1 MKRLTERLAKIRR
14 RWRVSLAMRLPFL
27 SGGARLTI
35 AGLPAIAGGAA
46 GTISGQRGT
55 GNVTAN
61 LLEVEFENSVA
72 ELEPNAAPLTRL
84 TAALN
89 KSKTVNP
96 KYTWFEDQLDV
107 RFDTVNN
114 GGGYASTATSIIVSN
129 GPYWQEDDLI
139 YVPRTGEVIRI
150 TVVSTNTLTVVRG
163 IGSTAAAINDAEQII
178 NIGSAAQ
185 EGALDKAAKSSNP
198 SEVFNYTQIFRRPV
212 DMTGTAQSTAN
223 RVTPHDW
230 YRQLNKKGVEHA
242 KDIEYAAMFGHP
254 SLDTSGANPRRT
266 TGGFIHYCTQ
276 NATDVGG
283 TMTEA
288 EFFAAISPI
297 FRYDP
302 GSPRSAFAA
311 RVPVDVLH
319 TFPRSKL
326 FIDQSES
333 TFGIKVVQVV
343 TPHGNV
349 NFMTHWLLEDS
360 IYSKQI
366 WLVDLA
372 NTGYKYLHGDNGS
385 RDTKVRPNIQ
395 APGADGRKDEYMT
408 ECGFKFALPLTHGR
422 ITNITG

>member
-1 MKRLTERLAKIRR
+1 MKRFMERLRLAYW
-14 RWRVSLAMRLPFL
+14 RWRLRA
-27 SGGARLTI
+27 

-55 GNVTAN
+55 GNV
-61 LLEVEFENSVA
+61 LSDVLEVEFANSVA

-84 TAALN
+84 TAAMN
-89 KSKTVNP
+89 KDKTVNP
-96 KYTWFEDQLDV
+96 KFTWFEDTLDV
-107 RFDTVNN
+107 RFDTINH
-114 GGGYASTATSIIVSN
+114 GGGYLSTDTSIVVAT
-129 GPYWQEDDLI
+129 GTQWQADDLI
-139 YVPRTGEVIRI
+139 YVPRTGEVLRI
-150 TVVSTNTLTVVRG
+150 TNVATNTLTVVRG
-163 IGSTAAAINDAEQII
+163 VGSTAAALVDTDPLI
-178 NIGSAAQ
+178 NIGSAAM
-185 EGALDKAAKSSNP
+185 EGALDKAAASSNP

-212 DMTGTAQSTAN
+212 DMTGTMQSTAN
-223 RVTPHDW
+223 RTSPHDW

-254 SLDTSGANPRRT
+254 SLDTSGAQPRRT

-288 EFFAAISPI
+288 EFFSAISPI

-302 GSPRSAFAA
+302 GSPRAAFAA

-326 FIDQSES
+326 FIQQSEQ

-349 NFMTHWLLEDS
+349 NFMTHWLLEGT
-360 IYSKQI
+360 IYSGQI
-366 WLVDLA
+366 WIVDLA
-372 NTGYKYLHGDNGS
+372 NIGYRYLHGDNGP
-385 RDTKVRPNIQ
+385 RDTKVRQNIQ
-395 APGADGRKDEYMT
+395 APGADGRKDEYLT
-408 ECGFKFALPLTHGR
+408 ECGFSFKLPLTHGR